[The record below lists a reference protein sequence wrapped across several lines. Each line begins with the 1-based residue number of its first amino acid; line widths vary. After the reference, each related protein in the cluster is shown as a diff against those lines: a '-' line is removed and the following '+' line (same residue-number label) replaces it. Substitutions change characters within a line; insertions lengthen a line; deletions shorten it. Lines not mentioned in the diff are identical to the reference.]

1 MNINLSKFFID
12 IYFTLWVIDKVYILS
27 NLIKKKKKPDSK
39 PYPVY
44 DIITF

>member
-27 NLIKKKKKPDSK
+27 NLIKKKKKNPTQNLTQ
-39 PYPVY
+39 YM
-44 DIITF
+44 T